1 MARLNTYLTIVLLSA
16 TLTIWMGCASDDDGG
31 GEGTPVS
38 TDSLIAAANAEL
50 EDALYLL
57 INSDPQEPED
67 IDLSA
72 PYAAYMDVLQQSP
85 THPTANFGAGVLE
98 VMMFTRDPEVQAFF
112 DDMQAFFDA
121 GDYFAVGGGVITND
135 VRVKDPILSASALK
149 FPAFQPLT
157 LTRRFSRVLD
167 DDPQVSDL
175 QAICQNEVLPRMTMA
190 IARLERVTPEAD
202 FVFTITPR
210 MQGDP
215 DEDPVELD
223 LTEVY
228 ATLGVLHATT
238 ALLDHFCAY
247 NFDFSAYDG
256 PGMLQAF
263 SQGSNFATLF
273 RDDLMSEAREQ
284 WLNAIAEVSA
294 GITFLRNETDDQNDD
309 LIRIDPYDGFT
320 QDELDSVEHYLDVI
334 ENALN
339 GSQVFELDTDGDDWT
354 PPEQITVSL
363 QALYLNPVTDLKALF
378 PNYTVALDTQ
388 SAGWEWHSDYSYIPA
403 IVDVQASGYY
413 YWSRSAYWFHG
424 EQTSFNEDIT
434 IAVPEWD
441 AAWNAQAALISDQPY
456 ASLSLYFSGYLAVG
470 TNNVSARMYYN
481 YEEPTPARYVPRI
494 TWQAQTFEQW
504 ILPDPTLSGL
514 FPGMTD
520 SRFKELFGITGE
532 DWERTTTWDL
542 W

>member
-1 MARLNTYLTIVLLSA
+1 MARLNTYLTILLLSA
-16 TLTIWMGCASDDDGG
+16 ILTIWMGCASDDDGG

-57 INSDPQEPED
+57 INSDPQQPED

-85 THPTANFGAGVLE
+85 AHPTANFGAGVLE
-98 VMMFTRDPEVQAFF
+98 VMMLTRDPEVQAFF

-157 LTRRFSRVLD
+157 LTRRFSRALD

-175 QAICQNEVLPRMTMA
+175 QAICLNEVLPRLTTA
-190 IARLERVTPEAD
+190 INRLDRVTPETD

-228 ATLGVLHATT
+228 ATLGVLHSIT

-263 SQGSNFATLF
+263 SMGSNFATLQG
-273 RDDLMSEAREQ
+273 DDWMSDARTE
-284 WLNAIAEVSA
+284 WLAAISEVRA
-294 GITFLRNETDDQNDD
+294 GITFLRNETDDQSDD
-309 LIRIDPYDGFT
+309 LIRIDPYEAFT
-320 QDELDSVEHYLDVI
+320 QDELDSILHYLDVI

-339 GSQVFELDTDGDDWT
+339 GSQVFEFDTDGNDWT

-363 QALYLNPVTDLKALF
+363 QALYLNPVTDFKALF
-378 PNYTVALDTQ
+378 PNYSVALDTQ
-388 SAGWEWHSDYSYIPA
+388 AADWESHSDYTNIPA
-403 IVDVQASGYY
+403 SVEVQTAGWY
-413 YWSRSAYWFHG
+413 YWNRHASWEYG
-424 EQTSFNEDIT
+424 EQTSFSENQPF
-434 IAVPEWD
+434 AAPEWI
-441 AAWNAQAALISDQPY
+441 AAWNAQVPLLLDKSY
-456 ASLSLYFSGYLAVG
+456 ASLHISYSGYLNAG
-470 TNNVSARMYYN
+470 ANNISAGMWYY
-481 YEEPTPARYVPRI
+481 YQEPTQERYVPRI

-532 DWERTTTWDL
+532 DWERTTTWYL